1 MTKQKRTRY
10 QIIGIVSLSLIIA
23 AASYGFIASS
33 TDIHSSGFLGGDYG
47 VKSIYGV
54 SKVSYTLDLED
65 PSTFVAVSFVLDADD
80 AVVTAGVSA
89 TKNDQV
95 VWADDCEKTIGKWT
109 CSFNEQIDVFAA
121 DWLHVS
127 PAQ

>member
-1 MTKQKRTRY
+1 M
-10 QIIGIVSLSLIIA
+10 
-23 AASYGFIASS
+23 
-33 TDIHSSGFLGGDYG
+33 
-47 VKSIYGV
+47 KSMYVV
-54 SKVSYTLDLED
+54 SKVSYPLALED
-65 PSTFVAVSFVLDADD
+65 PSTFVAVSFVLDTDD
-80 AVVTAGVSA
+80 AVVTAGVST

-95 VWADDCEKTIGKWT
+95 VWADDCEKTVGKWT